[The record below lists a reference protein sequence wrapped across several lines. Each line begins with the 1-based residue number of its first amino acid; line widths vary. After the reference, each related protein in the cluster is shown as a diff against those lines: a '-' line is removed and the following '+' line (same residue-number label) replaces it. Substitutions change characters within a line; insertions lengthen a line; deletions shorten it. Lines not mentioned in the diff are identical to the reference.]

1 MLAVRQAWQLS
12 GCLRD
17 PPRGRSERKRKP
29 RLLRAAK
36 RPAYA
41 DESQPSAQ
49 SRCANRLSPCRTR
62 PAMRSFS
69 ELEGINLVIAGDVE
83 AVFRRED
90 RLKMMQAAHGSS
102 RSGKD
107 HLPVQRIET
116 V

>member
-1 MLAVRQAWQLS
+1 
-12 GCLRD
+12 
-17 PPRGRSERKRKP
+17 
-29 RLLRAAK
+29 
-36 RPAYA
+36 
-41 DESQPSAQ
+41 
-49 SRCANRLSPCRTR
+49 
-62 PAMRSFS
+62 MRSFS
-69 ELEGINLVIAGDVE
+69 ELEGINHVIAGDVE